1 MKQWQLSG
9 HWMNKKQAHREEGKR
24 LDHQMICFFAFLST
38 MLSLLVS
45 SGRPPPNE
53 DGTPAETLS
62 DQVVRLTNLVSGE
75 SEVNMIFVDL
85 SCMVL

>member
-9 HWMNKKQAHREEGKR
+9 QWMKKKQAHREEGKIGPPDD
-24 LDHQMICFFAFLST
+24 LKYVLFILSV

-75 SEVNMIFVDL
+75 SEVNMIFVD
-85 SCMVL
+85 V